1 MARLAVL
8 LWLCLG
14 LPAVRG
20 SGFFELQVLGIDNP
34 GRELLDGGCCG
45 GVARTS
51 GRCPGQCNTIFR
63 LCLKEYQAS
72 VDLAGPCTFGNLTSP
87 LIGGSS
93 FSVKTH
99 PDQQLLLRLP
109 FHFSCSAAASYES
122 EWSEKGVLSGV
133 LRRRHGRPLASRVGR
148 LSGRARRNAE
158 PGPVPRPAE
167 PPRAPG
173 LL

>member
-109 FHFSCSAAASYES
+109 FHFRWTVSAT
-122 EWSEKGVLSGV
+122 
-133 LRRRHGRPLASRVGR
+133 
-148 LSGRARRNAE
+148 
-158 PGPVPRPAE
+158 
-167 PPRAPG
+167 
-173 LL
+173 